1 MKKTCCLL
9 MLLMGISVNLFA
21 QSGDKAFDVPDYIIF
36 NRKFSI
42 HLDNKNKLEI
52 RLSDISDL
60 DKLSN
65 LDSLLELF
73 LRDLSPLRD
82 SLTDELSSKRIDY
95 VVDAHNR
102 KKIRLLQHPA
112 TGSSFL
118 ADNNGLASLKIVQ
131 DTINIIGILVNP
143 PRPKDKTSQNH
154 PRYYNFS
161 FYLNNWTEIDNY
173 MNGELNAKM
182 KSLQSNLNGKWPL
195 IKGSGS
201 HYLQKD
207 NSISADHPRGRAASG
222 DFLAGYI
229 TINAQN
235 YKNLFVPSFSLG
247 IRATL
252 TNKER
257 SFKWQPALLWE
268 PHFFFS
274 KDAQGAIKTYR
285 NDFVTL
291 MYAQGGTKDHDP
303 RKEFLFSTHFSF
315 GYLVHSSGEYFDEN
329 SFRLGAGQVQ
339 ILKTII
345 EPAIYFHDLFKGVT
359 PSIKISQS
367 F

>member
-9 MLLMGISVNLFA
+9 MLLAGISVNLCA
-21 QSGDKAFDVPDYIIF
+21 QSTDKAFEVPDYIIF

-42 HLDNKNKLEI
+42 NLDNKNKLDI
-52 RLSDISDL
+52 RLSDMSDL
-60 DKLSN
+60 KRLMN
-65 LDSLLELF
+65 LDSLLEVF
-73 LRDLSPLRD
+73 LKDLAALKD
-82 SLTDELSSKRIDY
+82 SLTDELSAKRIDY
-95 VVDAHNR
+95 VVDAQNR
-102 KKIRLLQHPA
+102 RKIRFLQHPA
-112 TGSSFL
+112 KGSSFL
-118 ADNNGLASLKIVQ
+118 VDNNGLASLRTAQ

-143 PRPKDKTSQNH
+143 PKPTDKTNPKR
-154 PRYYNFS
+154 PRYYHLS
-161 FYLNNWTEIDNY
+161 FYLNDWTEINNY

-182 KSLQSNLNGKWPL
+182 KSLQTNLNGKWPL

-207 NSISADHPRGRAASG
+207 NSISAGRPRGHAVSG
-222 DFLAGYI
+222 NFLAGYI

-252 TNKER
+252 TNKDR
-257 SFKWQPALLWE
+257 SFKWEPGLLWE

-274 KDAQGAIKTYR
+274 KDAQGDLKTYR

-291 MYAQGGTKDHDP
+291 IYAQGGTKDHDP
-303 RKEFLFSTHFSF
+303 RKEFSFSTHFSF

-345 EPAIYFHDLFKGVT
+345 EPAIYFQDLFKGVT